1 VERLVVRSEK
11 LFELSYSWFSTK
23 PIVVGAIPKAIRVR
37 RWNLEFYCNCFLFRI
52 VVRDF
57 SAKAIYSAQERNN
70 SHLTLI
76 VLKINNFYVQDR
88 SQTNK
93 SHGRPPPIF

>member
-37 RWNLEFYCNCFLFRI
+37 RWNLEFYCNCFYSVLSSEILVLRLFIRLK
-52 VVRDF
+52 R
-57 SAKAIYSAQERNN
+57 ET
-70 SHLTLI
+70 TLI
-76 VLKINNFYVQDR
+76 
-88 SQTNK
+88 
-93 SHGRPPPIF
+93 